1 MLQSSCETIVLCDT
15 LGHTEIAAV
24 VHEPKGPRRDAEYY
38 DYFLEVPR
46 SITWSTF
53 GGSTV

>member
-15 LGHTEIAAV
+15 LGHTEIATV
-24 VHEPKGPRRDAEYY
+24 VHEPRGPHRHAEYY
-38 DYFLEVPR
+38 DYPLEVSR